1 MIEASISVEGQT
13 GLTWPLWRRWVAMA
27 EARGFSGLYRSDHFT
42 MPDPPDEDSLECI
55 VSLAYL
61 ADHTHRVR
69 FGPLVAPLSFRDPV
83 MLARQA
89 VALDDLSGG
98 RMVLGVGTGWIEREH
113 SLFGYELGDLQA
125 RFARLEEGL
134 EVVTRPLKSDEAVS
148 YEGQFYKLREAVLLP
163 RPQREGGP
171 PILIGGSGSE
181 RTPELAARFADVWN
195 GIFMGP
201 DTFRERS
208 AALDVLLSNHGR
220 QPHDVKRTLASLCF
234 FGRTEDA
241 LERRVQLAREW
252 DDDLASLPLEEALE
266 TLRTGWG
273 AIAGSAEVAIEQ
285 IRAYEQAGVE
295 ELMLEWLDANDVE
308 GAEAFAKD
316 VLSRL

>member
-1 MIEASISVEGQT
+1 MIEVSISVEGQT

-55 VSLAYL
+55 VSLAY
-61 ADHTHRVR
+61 
-69 FGPLVAPLSFRDPV
+69 RDPV

-134 EVVTRPLKSDEAVS
+134 EVVTRLLKSDEAVS

-181 RTPELAARFADVWN
+181 RTPELAACFAGVWN

-201 DTFRERS
+201 DTFRER
-208 AALDVLLSNHGR
+208 
-220 QPHDVKRTLASLCF
+220 
-234 FGRTEDA
+234 
-241 LERRVQLAREW
+241 
-252 DDDLASLPLEEALE
+252 
-266 TLRTGWG
+266 
-273 AIAGSAEVAIEQ
+273 
-285 IRAYEQAGVE
+285 
-295 ELMLEWLDANDVE
+295 
-308 GAEAFAKD
+308 
-316 VLSRL
+316 

>member
-1 MIEASISVEGQT
+1 MIEVSISVEGQT

-69 FGPLVAPLSFRDPV
+69 FGPLVAPLSFRDLV

-134 EVVTRPLKSDEAVS
+134 EVVTRLLKSDDAVS

>member
-1 MIEASISVEGQT
+1 
-13 GLTWPLWRRWVAMA
+13 
-27 EARGFSGLYRSDHFT
+27 
-42 MPDPPDEDSLECI
+42 
-55 VSLAYL
+55 
-61 ADHTHRVR
+61 
-69 FGPLVAPLSFRDPV
+69 
-83 MLARQA
+83 
-89 VALDDLSGG
+89 
-98 RMVLGVGTGWIEREH
+98 
-113 SLFGYELGDLQA
+113 
-125 RFARLEEGL
+125 
-134 EVVTRPLKSDEAVS
+134 
-148 YEGQFYKLREAVLLP
+148 
-163 RPQREGGP
+163 
-171 PILIGGSGSE
+171 LIGGSGSE

-201 DTFRERS
+201 DTFRERW
-208 AALDVLLSNHGR
+208 AALDVFLSKHGR

-252 DDDLASLPLEEALE
+252 DDELASLPLEAALE

-308 GAEAFAKD
+308 GAEAFATD

>member
-1 MIEASISVEGQT
+1 MIEVSISVEGQT

-134 EVVTRPLKSDEAVS
+134 EVVTRLLKSDDAVS

-252 DDDLASLPLEEALE
+252 DEDLASLPLEEALE

-273 AIAGSAEVAIEQ
+273 AIAGSPEVVIEQ

>member
-1 MIEASISVEGQT
+1 MIEVSISVEGQT

-134 EVVTRPLKSDEAVS
+134 EVVTRLLKSDEAVS

-181 RTPELAARFADVWN
+181 RTPELAARFAGVWN